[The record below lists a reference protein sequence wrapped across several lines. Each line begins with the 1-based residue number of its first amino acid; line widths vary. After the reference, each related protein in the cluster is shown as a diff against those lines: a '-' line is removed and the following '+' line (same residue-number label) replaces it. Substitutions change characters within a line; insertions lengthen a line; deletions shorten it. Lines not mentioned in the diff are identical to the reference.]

1 MPIYSDTSP
10 ATKSLI
16 DQLFTTVEHLQRELI
31 STREAHSNLVEIV
44 NSLPTAALS
53 RSPQSSQLSN
63 RDVSLLI
70 DEKLSELRQEWSDT
84 LDSKF
89 SHIHDEIAQ
98 LKIIGAA
105 SNRDFTANIENLG
118 TRTTKGLEDMQSS
131 ISASLESLNSEWTN
145 KFETSTIKKVTLP
158 PNLASPAPKN
168 QSRLSAVYNAINPF
182 ISNASPTL
190 SDAPPPVRTLN
201 SFSSPPDS
209 LNDSLSFAERSEV
222 NISPTAT
229 GRTSSIFR
237 SPAKILAN
245 SNFKLE
251 SQVIIHQ
258 DSIGRTGAK
267 HSRYSDSND
276 SAISADS
283 PSIANGNRTDLTMG
297 QGQKKRARMSEI
309 SIEEA
314 EEDQIETRFEDEEEE
329 EIEEEEESIE
339 ASFISN
345 ESSFIANTT
354 VSNKRDT
361 IVSTKSGEELPIAE
375 ISTSDPT
382 YFSAPSPHAT
392 IKAVAPIAKP
402 SPFKPRKSL
411 PMKALPFPFP
421 DSNPVT
427 TITGAPLGGSSTF
440 NRSSGSK
447 LPPPPTP
454 LSSKTLFGTEIADS
468 RFGDV
473 AETPYAKGA
482 SRNSSP
488 AKPKSGNL
496 GRAAWSSFA

>member
-1 MPIYSDTSP
+1 MDAKFSNIVDEITQLRNSTSD
-10 ATKSLI
+10 SLTDKI
-16 DQLFTTVEHLQRELI
+16 ET
-31 STREAHSNLVEIV
+31 
-44 NSLPTAALS
+44 
-53 RSPQSSQLSN
+53 LSN
-63 RDVSLLI
+63 ST
-70 DEKLSELRQEWSDT
+70 KQEVD
-84 LDSKF
+84 
-89 SHIHDEIAQ
+89 A
-98 LKIIGAA
+98 
-105 SNRDFTANIENLG
+105 
-118 TRTTKGLEDMQSS
+118 MQSF
-131 ISASLESLNSEWTN
+131 ISESLESLKSELTN

-158 PNLASPAPKN
+158 LNLASPAHKT

-209 LNDSLSFAERSEV
+209 LNNSLSFAERSEV

-237 SPAKILAN
+237 SPAKIIAT
-245 SNFKLE
+245 SNFNLE

-258 DSIGRTGAK
+258 DSIERTGGK

-283 PSIANGNRTDLTMG
+283 PSIANGNRIDLTMG
-297 QGQKKRARMSEI
+297 QGQKKRARMSEV
-309 SIEEA
+309 SFEEV
-314 EEDQIETRFEDEEEE
+314 EENQTETRFEDEDEEGDE
-329 EIEEEEESIE
+329 EAEDDRESMEE
-339 ASFISN
+339 SFISN

-354 VSNKRDT
+354 VSDKRDT
-361 IVSTKSGEELPIAE
+361 IVSTKSGEEPTTTE
-375 ISTSDPT
+375 VSTSDPT
-382 YFSAPSPHAT
+382 YFSAPSPHST
-392 IKAVAPIAKP
+392 VKAVAPIAKP

-411 PMKALPFPFP
+411 PMRALPFPFP
-421 DSNPVT
+421 NPERAAT
-427 TITGAPLGGSSTF
+427 TSVAPLGSSSTF
-440 NRSSGSK
+440 NRFSGSK
-447 LPPPPTP
+447 IPPPPTP

-473 AETPYAKGA
+473 AETPYAKRA

-488 AKPKSGNL
+488 AKPKYGNA